1 MSQVFL
7 SLSLGS
13 TSPSASWARGS
24 SPSSAA
30 NALPAGIGG
39 WFLIHIAPETP
50 LSRSSA
56 PLRRERNPGGR
67 GQGEGRWWGHSATL
81 PLQIPPFPGG
91 HGSGEFWGPASYES
105 PLYEFTIRSLASGS
119 PSFYPTQP
127 SPAAIEDLLTPVQV
141 VPGLDPPPPLPA
153 RLPGIPTPH
162 LPRASGKLPAPGVSL
177 GESPSRHP
185 SRLPCEPVCPTSS
198 SADLPSTGRR
208 NTEALFTRTGPC
220 LGAWPRAQV
229 GGREQN
235 SAKEGRGALCRQ
247 ASLLGQA
254 RMPLCPLQDGMG
266 ASGPQTTTAS
276 TMMPQQGSMA

>member
-1 MSQVFL
+1 MVGAQCHTATVDP
-7 SLSLGS
+7 SLPWG
-13 TSPSASWARGS
+13 AWARGI
-24 SPSSAA
+24 
-30 NALPAGIGG
+30 LGFGQ
-39 WFLIHIAPETP
+39 
-50 LSRSSA
+50 
-56 PLRRERNPGGR
+56 LRIP
-67 GQGEGRWWGHSATL
+67 TL
-81 PLQIPPFPGG
+81 CI
-91 HGSGEFWGPASYES
+91 Y
-105 PLYEFTIRSLASGS
+105 TVRSLASGS

-141 VPGLDPPPPLPA
+141 VPGLGPPPPPLPA

-177 GESPSRHP
+177 RESPSLHP

-208 NTEALFTRTGPC
+208 NTEALFTSTGPC

-266 ASGPQTTTAS
+266 VSGPQTTITT

>member
-1 MSQVFL
+1 M
-7 SLSLGS
+7 
-13 TSPSASWARGS
+13 PHCHCR
-24 SPSSAA
+24 P
-30 NALPAGIGG
+30 LPALGG
-39 WFLIHIAPETP
+39 MGPGNSGVRPIT
-50 LSRSSA
+50 
-56 PLRRERNPGGR
+56 NP
-67 GQGEGRWWGHSATL
+67 HSMHL
-81 PLQIPPFPGG
+81 
-91 HGSGEFWGPASYES
+91 HV
-105 PLYEFTIRSLASGS
+105 RSLASGS

-141 VPGLDPPPPLPA
+141 VPGLGPLPPPLPA

-177 GESPSRHP
+177 RESPSLHP

-208 NTEALFTRTGPC
+208 NTEALFTSTGPC

-266 ASGPQTTTAS
+266 VSGPQTTITT